1 MELVASALDPDS
13 CGRVSPPEAVR
24 LIPGADIAPDD
35 VVTGERAAYGIHR
48 PNSVYAYTIV
58 VDRDTYE
65 YLGKHGTITIDDREV
80 EQVIR
85 LVDSGVVDEI
95 GQRPR

>member
-1 MELVASALDPDS
+1 M
-13 CGRVSPPEAVR
+13 
-24 LIPGADIAPDD
+24 
-35 VVTGERAAYGIHR
+35 
-48 PNSVYAYTIV
+48 YAYTIV

-65 YLGKHGTITIDDREV
+65 YLGKHGTNTIDAREV
-80 EQVIR
+80 QQVIR